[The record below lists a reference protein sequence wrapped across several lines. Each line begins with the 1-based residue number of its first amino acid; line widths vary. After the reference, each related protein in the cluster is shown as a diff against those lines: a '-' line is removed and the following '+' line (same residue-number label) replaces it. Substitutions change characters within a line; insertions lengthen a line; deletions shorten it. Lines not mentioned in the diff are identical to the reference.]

1 MPPLLSKKATQSRIQ
16 HAQPYLQG
24 RVLDLGCGFSFVPEA
39 LTAGQAYTGVDGL
52 ERALVWDR
60 QRYPQHTFHLRDLD
74 REPLGLDEARF
85 DTIIMLAVLEHLHR
99 PEPLLLQVRQ
109 VLDAGG
115 RLVLTTPT
123 PFGDIAHRIGGRI
136 NLFYTEQIVAHVKI
150 FRRKELFRLAEA
162 AGFSVHHYQRFLY
175 QTNHLLVCQA
185 AD

>member
-1 MPPLLSKKATQSRIQ
+1 MPPLLSKTATQSRIQ

-24 RVLDLGCGFSFVPEA
+24 RILDLGCGFSFVPEILA
-39 LTAGQAYTGVDGL
+39 AGQAYTGVDGL

-60 QRYPQHTFHLRDLD
+60 NRYPQHTFLLRDLD
-74 REPLGLDEARF
+74 RELLGLGESHF
-85 DTIIMLAVLEHLHR
+85 DTIIILAVLEHLHR
-99 PEPLLLQVRQ
+99 PEPLLLQARQ
-109 VLDAGG
+109 ALDAGG

-150 FRRKELFRLAEA
+150 FRRQELFRLAQA
-162 AGFSVHHYQRFLY
+162 TGFSVCHYQRFLY